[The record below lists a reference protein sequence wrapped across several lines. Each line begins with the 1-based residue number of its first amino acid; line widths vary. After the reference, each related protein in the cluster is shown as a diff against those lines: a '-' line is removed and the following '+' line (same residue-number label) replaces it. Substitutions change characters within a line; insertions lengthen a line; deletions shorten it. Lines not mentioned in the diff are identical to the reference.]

1 VPFVIQLQDG
11 ATFVDVPEDMKPNVK
26 LIIGEDGIICLD
38 NEGGRVGSPATNRD
52 KAWAITVRKE

>member
-1 VPFVIQLQDG
+1 
-11 ATFVDVPEDMKPNVK
+11 MKPNVK